1 MNSEKLET
9 TVEILKEMA
18 FTATETQRRA
28 LEDAI
33 SAISDYKKMQE
44 ISLDLAFENDELINK
59 SRWIPVSEENL
70 PENFQNVLVTIV
82 RYDGTKMVRMAE
94 YHENPKLSRKT
105 FRILENNERWEVG
118 EEQLLA
124 WMPKPKPYKA
134 ERGETD
140 EQT

>member
-1 MNSEKLET
+1 MTKED
-9 TVEILKEMA
+9 ILHHFQDINFRYNDCNMY
-18 FTATETQRRA
+18 
-28 LEDAI
+28 D
-33 SAISDYKKMQE
+33 
-44 ISLDLAFENDELINK
+44 DLSRMLDELIAEI
-59 SRWIPVSEENL
+59 SGEWIPVSEESL

-124 WMPKPKPYKA
+124 WMPKPEPYKA
-134 ERGETD
+134 ESEDT
-140 EQT
+140 

>member
-1 MNSEKLET
+1 MT